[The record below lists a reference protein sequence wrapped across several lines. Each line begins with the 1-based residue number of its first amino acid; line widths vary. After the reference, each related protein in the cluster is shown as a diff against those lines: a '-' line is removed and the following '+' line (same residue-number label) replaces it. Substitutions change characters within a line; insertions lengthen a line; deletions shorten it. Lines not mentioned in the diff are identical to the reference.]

1 VSLSLIAAA
10 FSLAVII
17 MLLYL
22 YVEKFRGFVEGHK
35 GDTIG
40 SIVDRVRL
48 LITHPF
54 GVPFLTMYCQLDKSK
69 KNNSSNTSMTA
80 IHQG

>member
-1 VSLSLIAAA
+1 VSLSLIVAA
-10 FSLAVII
+10 FFLAVII

-22 YVEKFRGFVEGHK
+22 YVEKFKSFVEGHK

-48 LITHPF
+48 LITYF
-54 GVPFLTMYCQLDKSK
+54 SCSIS
-69 KNNSSNTSMTA
+69 NNLSPA
-80 IHQG
+80 